1 MKLTITGDSRPL
13 HGRPHLPGDKSISHR
28 ALLLASMAHGP
39 SRIRNF
45 LKAGVTDVMRSSLEA
60 VGIEAEYV
68 GEDDLLVLGR
78 PWHSPGRTLDCGNS
92 GTTMRMLLGALAG
105 QPFAATLDGTP
116 RLRQRPMDR
125 VVDPLLRMGADITS
139 TGTDNLAPLTI
150 EGGSLHGINY
160 SMPVASAQV
169 KTALLLAA
177 LQAEGPTIL
186 TEPGPSRDHTERM
199 LMSLGVSLQINGDT
213 ITLEPDHTPLPAL
226 NAAIPSDISAAAF
239 LITAALI
246 NPGSRILLQQVG
258 VNPTRTGLL
267 DVLLRMGAAIQT
279 GPTGTTNGE
288 PSADLIISA
297 SHLQGTTIRGDEVVR
312 MIDEFPVFA
321 VAATQA
327 EGTTTVSQAG
337 ELRVKESDR
346 IKALVTELR
355 KMGAKIDELPDGFVV
370 SGPTRLKGAVV
381 QAHKDH
387 RLAMALAVAGL
398 AAEGETIIDGAEA
411 IEQSFPAFTA
421 ILAELGAEIR

>member
-1 MKLTITGDSRPL
+1 MKLTITGGSRPL

-60 VGIEAEYV
+60 LGVEAEYV
-68 GEDDLLVLGR
+68 GENDLLVLGR
-78 PWHSPGRTLDCGNS
+78 PWQVPGRTLDCGNS

-125 VVDPLLRMGADITS
+125 VVDPLLRMGANITS
-139 TGTDNLAPLTI
+139 TGTGSLAPLTI
-150 EGGSLHGINY
+150 EGSSLHGIDY
-160 SMPVASAQV
+160 SLPIASAQV

-177 LQAEGPTIL
+177 LQAEGPTTL

-199 LMSLGVSLQINGDT
+199 LMSLGASLQINGRT
-213 ITLEPDHTPLPAL
+213 IRLDPDHNPLPAL
-226 NAAIPSDISAAAF
+226 NATIPGDISAAAF

-246 NPGSRILLQQVG
+246 VPGSRILLEQVG
-258 VNPTRTGLL
+258 INPTRTGLL
-267 DVLLRMGAAIQT
+267 DVLLRMGAAIRT

-297 SHLQGTTIRGDEVVR
+297 SHLQGTDIRGDEVVR

-327 EGTTTVSQAG
+327 EGTTTVRQAG

-355 KMGAKIDELPDGFVV
+355 KMGAEIDELPDGFVV
-370 SGPTRLKGAVV
+370 SGPTRLKGAAVL
-381 QAHKDH
+381 AHKDH

-398 AAEGETIIDGAEA
+398 AAKGETVIDGAEA
-411 IEQSFPAFTA
+411 IEQSFSAFPA
-421 ILAELGAEIR
+421 ILAEMGAGIR